1 MPGYSEVVHEAL
13 SRLDWALR
21 DVRRPICP
29 PGSDLPDSV
38 PIIVLKCRI
47 YFGISVARNHN
58 YIPIEHDY
66 SSLHMFSNVYV
77 KSQLRVTFVAER
89 TNDIH

>member
-1 MPGYSEVVHEAL
+1 MPSYSEVVHEAL

-21 DVRRPICP
+21 DVCRPIGP

-47 YFGISVARNHN
+47 YFGISVARKCERSAINHN
-58 YIPIEHDY
+58 YIPIERDY
-66 SSLHMFSNVYV
+66 SILHMFSNVYV
-77 KSQLRVTFVAER
+77 KL
-89 TNDIH
+89 